1 MSEYNQYDGALRKM
15 EDRKVLVDSRN
26 MTKREFIANAL
37 KEPDRIR
44 RSSLIMIN
52 DEMGNDEA
60 LFYKSG

>member
-1 MSEYNQYDGALRKM
+1 M